1 MLARQMLFCRLPDAE
16 RNLIVYGRQE
26 KERKNG
32 KLAGKFYRKINNIR
46 LSRKLVI
53 LYVFCV
59 LLPLIATDSVLLYIV
74 RNNQQIKQFHA
85 MENAASAMQ
94 YSLTN
99 SIEYAAAM
107 ARQIYTNE
115 YIERYLNT
123 EYEDVLA
130 YVAAY
135 QDFVKTTLLRGAG
148 MDSMLIT
155 MYADNPTII
164 NGGSFSRLS
173 AIEDTGWYRTFTESG
188 QDTMLYF
195 YYDNEKFPAV
205 ESKRRILF
213 LKKLDF
219 YGRSNGDKILK
230 IELDYGNIVRSMV
243 KLGYEF
249 PVYVCQGDRVLLAND
264 GRGGS
269 NQNFDRFTLKDK
281 VGVSREMTLYNCE
294 LQIYI
299 LETETDVLKGI
310 RDNIPLVALLLFTNT
325 LLPWKL
331 MKVLN
336 RSLTVR
342 IERLSRVFDNV
353 GDEELSRIDEIS
365 GNDEIGRLM
374 ENYNRMAVR
383 TNGLIQTVYKNRIRE
398 QEMDIARQNA
408 ELLALHSQINPH
420 FLFNALESIRMHCI
434 LRNEPEMAGM
444 VEKLA
449 VMERQNVDWSE
460 DTVEIGKEM
469 EFVEAYLS
477 LQKYRFGDRLSYKLD
492 VDEGCLNIRIPKL
505 TVVTFVENACIH
517 GIEKKA
523 APGWIFV
530 RIYKEERKGLYGNVS
545 MEVEDTGNGMDEGER
560 QEMLGLMKNASID
573 RLKEKGRVGI
583 VNACLRLKMV
593 TDNRVEFALESEKG
607 VGTIVQIRIP
617 HEA

>member
-32 KLAGKFYRKINNIR
+32 KLAVKFYRKINNIR

-383 TNGLIQTVYKNRIRE
+383 TNGLIQTVYKNHIRE

-434 LRNEPEMAGM
+434 LRNEPEIAGM

>member
-1 MLARQMLFCRLPDAE
+1 MLARQMLFCRPDAE

-74 RNNQQIKQFHA
+74 RSNQQIKQFHA

-434 LRNEPEMAGM
+434 LRNEPEIAGM

-593 TDNRVEFALESEKG
+593 TDNRAEFALESEKG

>member
-434 LRNEPEMAGM
+434 LRNEPEIAGM

>member
-1 MLARQMLFCRLPDAE
+1 
-16 RNLIVYGRQE
+16 
-26 KERKNG
+26 
-32 KLAGKFYRKINNIR
+32 
-46 LSRKLVI
+46 
-53 LYVFCV
+53 
-59 LLPLIATDSVLLYIV
+59 
-74 RNNQQIKQFHA
+74 
-85 MENAASAMQ
+85 
-94 YSLTN
+94 
-99 SIEYAAAM
+99 
-107 ARQIYTNE
+107 
-115 YIERYLNT
+115 
-123 EYEDVLA
+123 
-130 YVAAY
+130 
-135 QDFVKTTLLRGAG
+135 

-434 LRNEPEMAGM
+434 LRNEPEIAWM

>member
-249 PVYVCQGDRVLLAND
+249 PVYVCQGDRVLLASD

-434 LRNEPEMAGM
+434 LRNEPEIAGM

>member
-32 KLAGKFYRKINNIR
+32 KLAVKFYRKINNIR

-434 LRNEPEMAGM
+434 LRNEPEIAGM

>member
-32 KLAGKFYRKINNIR
+32 KLAVKFYRKINNIR

-434 LRNEPEMAGM
+434 LRNEPEIAGM

-517 GIEKKA
+517 GIEKNA

>member
-32 KLAGKFYRKINNIR
+32 KLAVKFYRKINNIR

-374 ENYNRMAVR
+374 ENYNRMAVW

-434 LRNEPEMAGM
+434 LRNEPEIAGM

>member
-32 KLAGKFYRKINNIR
+32 KLAVKFYRKINNIR

-219 YGRSNGDKILK
+219 YGRSNGDKVLK

-434 LRNEPEMAGM
+434 LRNEPEIAGM

>member
-1 MLARQMLFCRLPDAE
+1 M
-16 RNLIVYGRQE
+16 
-26 KERKNG
+26 
-32 KLAGKFYRKINNIR
+32 
-46 LSRKLVI
+46 
-53 LYVFCV
+53 
-59 LLPLIATDSVLLYIV
+59 IATDSVLLYIV

>member
-1 MLARQMLFCRLPDAE
+1 MCMGNR
-16 RNLIVYGRQE
+16 GR
-26 KERKNG
+26 KEKNG

-74 RNNQQIKQFHA
+74 RSNQQIKQFHA

-123 EYEDVLA
+123 EYEDALT

-173 AIEDTGWYRTFTESG
+173 AIEDTGWYRTFMESG

-219 YGRSNGDKILK
+219 YGRSNGDKVLK

-281 VGVSREMTLYNCE
+281 AGVSREMTLYNCE

-299 LETETDVLKGI
+299 METETDVLKGI

-374 ENYNRMAVR
+374 ENYNQMAVR

-420 FLFNALESIRMHCI
+420 FLFNALESIRMQCI
-434 LRNEPEMAGM
+434 LRNEPEIAGM

-530 RIYKEERKGLYGNVS
+530 RIYKEEREGLHGNVS

-560 QEMLGLMKNASID
+560 QEMFGLMKNASID

-593 TDNRVEFALESEKG
+593 TDNRAEFALESEKG

>member
-32 KLAGKFYRKINNIR
+32 KLAVKFYRKINNIR

-353 GDEELSRIDEIS
+353 GDEELSRIDEI
-365 GNDEIGRLM
+365 GRLM

-434 LRNEPEMAGM
+434 LRNEPEIAGM

>member
-1 MLARQMLFCRLPDAE
+1 MCMGNR
-16 RNLIVYGRQE
+16 GR
-26 KERKNG
+26 KEKNG

-74 RNNQQIKQFHA
+74 RSNQQIKQFHA

-123 EYEDVLA
+123 EYEDALT

-173 AIEDTGWYRTFTESG
+173 AIEDTGWYRTFMESG

-219 YGRSNGDKILK
+219 YGRSNGDKVLK

-281 VGVSREMTLYNCE
+281 AGVSREMTLYNCE

-299 LETETDVLKGI
+299 METETDVLKGI

-374 ENYNRMAVR
+374 ENYNQMAVR

-434 LRNEPEMAGM
+434 LRNEPEIAGM

-530 RIYKEERKGLYGNVS
+530 RIYKEEREGLHGNVS

-560 QEMLGLMKNASID
+560 QEMFGLMKNASID

-593 TDNRVEFALESEKG
+593 TDNRAEFALESEKG

>member
-434 LRNEPEMAGM
+434 LRNEPEIAGM

-517 GIEKKA
+517 GIEKNA